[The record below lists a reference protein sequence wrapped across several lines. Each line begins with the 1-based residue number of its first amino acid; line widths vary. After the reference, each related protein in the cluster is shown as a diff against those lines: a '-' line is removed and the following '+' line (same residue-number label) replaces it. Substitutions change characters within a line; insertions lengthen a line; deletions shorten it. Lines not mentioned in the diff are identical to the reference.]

1 MKKTFV
7 SISIVLALTLL
18 LSVSTALAKAERTAL
33 EGIEDIFGVGAP
45 GRMWEADGWIQQRD
59 VPFSGIFDF
68 GTLSGTET
76 QLVNARLNPV
86 TGEGRVWGVVT
97 YTDSST
103 GVTCTG
109 ILEARLTNFLRTAKV
124 VAPCS
129 DGSLL
134 KGTVRDIELALS
146 SSRADVNRPALARNQ
161 CRARKFFNK
170 RKILCLPSRVLI

>member
-18 LSVSTALAKAERTAL
+18 LSVSTALAKAELIAL
-33 EGIEDIFGVGAP
+33 EGTEDIFIAGAP
-45 GRMWEADGWIQQRD
+45 GSMWEADGWVQQRD
-59 VPFSGIFDF
+59 VPFTGAFDF

-76 QLVNARLNPV
+76 QLVNAKVNPV
-86 TGEGRVWGVVT
+86 TGEGHVWGVVT

-103 GVTCTG
+103 GITCSG
-109 ILEARLTNFLRTAKV
+109 ILEAKLTSFLRTAKV

-134 KGTVRDIELALS
+134 KGTIQDMELIFPPGSPAPSEVISEFNGELLS
-146 SSRADVNRPALARNQ
+146 H
-161 CRARKFFNK
+161 
-170 RKILCLPSRVLI
+170 